1 MKVLLTNNKSEPKI
15 YIEELNNMGVIPIFL
30 SDLNVGID
38 DVEPNNLDDA
48 IFHNMFYSNITGF
61 VTMTIIEQN
70 HFYDTKDMIK
80 KRENKQLSPER
91 EELLKHFLELVQKYG
106 SRGKSYSETEK
117 TIIISYQGELYP
129 FSYIIPKIA
138 ISVEE
143 NSLVRTLS
151 LIEYLSNF
159 GKVKTGEIVSGFMLI
174 SLSEEKL
181 ILDFIKE
188 TLIKIE
194 QGVQKVR

>member
-1 MKVLLTNNKSEPKI
+1 MLE
-15 YIEELNNMGVIPIFL
+15 
-30 SDLNVGID
+30 
-38 DVEPNNLDDA
+38 
-48 IFHNMFYSNITGF
+48 
-61 VTMTIIEQN
+61 
-70 HFYDTKDMIK
+70 
-80 KRENKQLSPER
+80 
-91 EELLKHFLELVQKYG
+91 HFLELIQKYG
-106 SRGKSYSETEK
+106 SRGKNYVETEK